1 MLHYIKTNK
10 INNEQ
15 DASDVF
21 VVVGRVVD
29 FFHHGLWG
37 WGLLICVGVLKK

>member
-29 FFHHGLWG
+29 FFHAGLWG
-37 WGLLICVGVLKK
+37 CGLLMRVGMLKK

>member
-1 MLHYIKTNK
+1 MLHYTETNK
-10 INNEQ
+10 INGEQ

-29 FFHHGLWG
+29 FFH
-37 WGLLICVGVLKK
+37 